1 MKKFIAAILAITT
14 LFSCALPVYADEPPT
29 GNVVIRFTDE
39 ELKDD
44 PALAIEKA
52 LKLAKG
58 NDDIDLE
65 ITVPEGKYKMSR
77 GLHIYGNTKLVF
89 EGETKL
95 IREFEEGSML
105 KAGSQNDVNTG
116 YDGYQ
121 NITVIGGIWDNR
133 YVDTTCIMRF
143 AHCKNVLLK
152 DMTIKN
158 DRNSHHME
166 IGAANNMTLDNVT
179 FSGYQRTK
187 NTTGE
192 AVQIDPVHH
201 GEHFKA
207 YQLLD
212 DTPCKNI
219 TVKNCTFKNVFAG
232 VGSRAGVVGSYFSNI
247 RIVNNYFSNI
257 TDKAILAFNYVD
269 SEISGNVV
277 DGASIGVFVE
287 EFPQGH
293 YSSKW
298 YMPYDTNKPIRIRYN
313 TNIKIN
319 NNKIN
324 LTRNAGYNRS
334 CGIGVYGGVMSGSS
348 VYKNASYSVNNIKIC
363 FNKITLNNSA
373 SYGIDLKY
381 VNKST
386 VSSNTVSENYSAR
399 SNVSGM
405 SFYHCKN
412 NNVASN
418 RIKGSLQFGINMS
431 AGSTVKTLYNN
442 KISGVKNCGLALS
455 GGAKFVANTTNLY
468 CGTAEINGDVVKKP
482 KSKGKL
488 KVQRKKKKT
497 TVKWTQCKYA
507 SGYFLYRKTSK
518 NGKYKLYKTFKDNK
532 KVSFAENTKNKCYY
546 LIAPYKY
553 RGGTILIGGKVS
565 AK

>member
-1 MKKFIAAILAITT
+1 MKNLLAFLLAAIT
-14 LFSCALPVYADEPPT
+14 LFSCAVPAFASTDGAE
-29 GNVVIRFTDE
+29 NIVVNFTKS

-44 PALAIEKA
+44 PALAIEKV
-52 LKLAKG
+52 LKKTKG
-58 NDDIDLE
+58 NDNINLSVY
-65 ITVPEGKYKMSR
+65 VPKGKYIMST
-77 GLHIYGNTKLVF
+77 GLHIYSNTKLVF
-89 EGETKL
+89 EEGTKL
-95 IREFEEGSML
+95 IRDFADGSML
-105 KAGSQNDVNTG
+105 KAGTLNDINTG
-116 YDGYQ
+116 YNGYQ
-121 NITVIGGIWDNR
+121 NITVIGGIWDNQ

-143 AHCKNVLLK
+143 AHCQNVLLK

-201 GEHFKA
+201 NQHFKA

-219 TVKNCTFKNVFAG
+219 TVKNCTFKNLFAG

-257 TDKAILAFNYVD
+257 TDKAILAFNYID
-269 SEISGNVV
+269 SQICDNVV

-298 YMPYDTNKPIRIRYN
+298 YMPYDTSKPIRIRYN
-313 TNIKIN
+313 TNIRIN

-324 LTRNAGYNRS
+324 ITKNAGYNRS

-348 VYKNASYSVNNIKIC
+348 VYKNGSYSVNNIKIC

-373 SYGIDLKY
+373 AYGVDLKY

-386 VSSNTVSENYSAR
+386 VSSNVISENYSAR
-399 SNVSGM
+399 SYVSGM

-418 RIKGSLQFGINMS
+418 RIKGSLQFGVNMS
-431 AGSTVKTLYNN
+431 NKSTVSTLYNN
-442 KISGVKNCGLALS
+442 KISGVQNCGLALS
-455 GGAKFVANTTNLY
+455 GGSKLVADTTNLF
-468 CGTAEINGDVVKKP
+468 CGTAKINGDVVKKP
-482 KSKGKL
+482 KIKGKL
-488 KVQRKKKKT
+488 KVKRVKKKT

-507 SGYFLYRKTSK
+507 SGYFLYRKTGK

-532 KVSFAENTKNKCYY
+532 KITFTETTKNKCYY
-546 LIAPYKY
+546 LVAPYKY
-553 RGGTILIGGKVS
+553 RDGTILIGGKVS